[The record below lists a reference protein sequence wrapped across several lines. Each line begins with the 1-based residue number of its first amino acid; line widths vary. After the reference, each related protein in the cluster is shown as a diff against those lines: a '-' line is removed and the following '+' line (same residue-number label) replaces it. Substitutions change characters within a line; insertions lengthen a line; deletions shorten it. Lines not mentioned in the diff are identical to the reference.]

1 MVIRKSRRA
10 LRGLRLLFF
19 LAYFSI
25 SLTSRN
31 LEKGVIMERYYED
44 YTRMMAHRNLL
55 YHNDFVTC
63 EQLRDILQLV
73 KEKKWPDGTFSDHE
87 CVVYELIKE
96 ELGIKF

>member
-1 MVIRKSRRA
+1 
-10 LRGLRLLFF
+10 
-19 LAYFSI
+19 
-25 SLTSRN
+25 
-31 LEKGVIMERYYED
+31 MERYYED